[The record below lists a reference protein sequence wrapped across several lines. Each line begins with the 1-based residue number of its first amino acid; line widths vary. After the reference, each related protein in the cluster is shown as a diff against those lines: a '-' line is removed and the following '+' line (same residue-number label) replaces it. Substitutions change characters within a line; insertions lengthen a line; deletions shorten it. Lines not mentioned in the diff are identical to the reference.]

1 MTQTRRQRLDRFFV
15 DNPTRLRV
23 LDGLAE
29 LARRVQEGSYPADLV
44 LREVGKLNNL
54 HKPDA
59 QIYHADKLLAELE
72 DSPVNYGQACLELH
86 RVTGDGRYLDKART
100 IYLSFAKEPESGK
113 AISEAEALHPKLTG
127 MHLTNYLD
135 FLFHSYESLLPNADI
150 NSLVIMGIVMEVNYY
165 LASTSEGSTVEDY
178 RKRLAFLDQMGAF
191 LKPIDFTED
200 QLEDFLVRYD
210 DGRPALVIEQK
221 ALCAAVGILIRK
233 HDFDRAMEYIP
244 KIKDLK
250 IQIEAYWSLYQ
261 AKKEK
266 QGTSFVLLDRE
277 TAQPLYEFL
286 MKKFKPENW
295 FYIDEFEFLM
305 LFAKLACIAH
315 DLGWMQ
321 FVVLHLDDKG
331 EITTRFENH
340 FSEKYSDFWRIVVQS
355 GLFSEDDLYE
365 IANKNNAYAIFL
377 EWEGHATGSIG
388 LINTLQSPHQELA
401 EIRKRAHLSMSWQ
414 KTLEGI
420 YYQALRDDEMESLVK
435 ILFLCKI
442 YEVKMRFK
450 Q

>member
-165 LASTSEGSTVEDY
+165 LASTPEGSTVEDY

-200 QLEDFLVRYD
+200 QLEDFLVQYD
-210 DGRPALVIEQK
+210 DGRPVLEIEQK
-221 ALCAAVGILIRK
+221 SLCSAVGILIR
-233 HDFDRAMEYIP
+233 DREFDKVMAYIP
-244 KIKDLK
+244 RIKDLK
-250 IQIEAYWSLYQ
+250 IQIEAYWRIYQ
-261 AKKEK
+261 VRQE
-266 QGTSFVLLDRE
+266 QENDTVVVLDGL
-277 TAQPLYEFL
+277 AVVPLHEFL
-286 MKKFKPENW
+286 IEKFNIGRHSYEP
-295 FYIDEFEFLM
+295 EFEFLM
-305 LFAKLACIAH
+305 LFAKLACIARKR
-315 DLGWMQ
+315 GWMQ
-321 FVVLHLDDKG
+321 FVLLHLDL
-331 EITTRFENH
+331 RFAGQNH
-340 FSEKYSDFWRIVVQS
+340 A
-355 GLFSEDDLYE
+355 LY
-365 IANKNNAYAIFL
+365 Y
-377 EWEGHATGSIG
+377 H
-388 LINTLQSPHQELA
+388 H
-401 EIRKRAHLSMSWQ
+401 
-414 KTLEGI
+414 
-420 YYQALRDDEMESLVK
+420 Y
-435 ILFLCKI
+435 
-442 YEVKMRFK
+442 
-450 Q
+450 